1 MAGREGGLRRY
12 FVATDDGAA
21 DRAGDHVPEGIDMPN
36 SRPVAPD
43 LLAVVQH
50 FLENEI
56 SPQVSKVHQ
65 FQLRIVSRVLGT
77 VQRELQLGRAVDAA
91 ETNRLRAL
99 LGREGSAA
107 DLNAALARA
116 IREGD
121 FPVEDPQLLAH
132 MRETIEAS
140 LRINNPKWLD
150 GAR

>member
-1 MAGREGGLRRY
+1 MAP
-12 FVATDDGAA
+12 AT
-21 DRAGDHVPEGIDMPN
+21 RPRDHVPEGIEMPN

-50 FLENEI
+50 YLENEI

-65 FQLRIVSRVLGT
+65 FQLKIVSRVLAT
-77 VQRELQLGRAVDAA
+77 VQRELQQGPGADAA
-91 ETNRLRAL
+91 ETKRLRAL

-132 MRETIEAS
+132 VRATIEAS